1 MLDIEELSDKPNKTD
16 FRKSIDRLTNY
27 RNRLIHFSSDL
38 NIDEVTVLLGELLEP
53 LLTLLKTHIKDINF
67 RDNYLPQIRDTAK
80 GVQELAK
87 TKTEKNQ
94 ERIINIM
101 NAFKGKEVPGH
112 IFNQEDDRF
121 RLPTFSKV
129 KKTQNIS
136 FDISGYIS
144 ADKKW
149 LVQIKIGT
157 LFFMGDLPYFK
168 TEKYGKCIRKWLVFL
183 TPVDSSKIE
192 RLKESGLLVS
202 SLKEIEEL
210 EKELNINGK
219 IKEYPN
225 QETSHHRSTPRQHD

>member
-1 MLDIEELSDKPNKTD
+1 MLDIEELYDQPKKTD
-16 FRKSIDRLTNY
+16 FRKNIDRLTNY
-27 RNRLIHFSSDL
+27 RNRLIHFSLDL

-53 LLTLLKTHIKDINF
+53 LLTLLKSHIKDINF
-67 RDNYLPQIRDTAK
+67 RDNYLPKIRDTAK

-87 TKTEKNQ
+87 TQTEKNQ

-101 NAFKGKEVPGH
+101 KAFKGKEVPGH

-129 KKTQNIS
+129 KKTPNIA
-136 FDISGYIS
+136 FDIIGHISG
-144 ADKKW
+144 DERW

-157 LFFMGDLPYFK
+157 IFFMGDLPYIK
-168 TEKYGKCIRKWLVFL
+168 TEKYGKCITKWLVFL

-219 IKEYPN
+219 TKEDPN
-225 QETSHHRSTPRQHD
+225 Q

>member
-1 MLDIEELSDKPNKTD
+1 MLDIEELYDQPNKTD

-27 RNRLIHFSSDL
+27 RNRLIHFSL
-38 NIDEVTVLLGELLEP
+38 NFNIDEVTVLLGELLEP
-53 LLTLLKTHIKDINF
+53 LLKLLKTHIKDSNF
-67 RDNYLPQIRDTAK
+67 IDNYLPKIRDTAK

-112 IFNQEDDRF
+112 VFYQEDDPF
-121 RLPTFSKV
+121 SLPTFSNFNKSKDIGV
-129 KKTQNIS
+129 DIIGH
-136 FDISGYIS
+136 ISG
-144 ADKKW
+144 DERW

-157 LFFMGDLPYFK
+157 LFFMGDLPYVK
-168 TEKYGKCIRKWLVFL
+168 PEKYGKCITKWLVFL
-183 TPVDSSKIE
+183 TPVDQSKIE

-219 IKEYPN
+219 TKEDPN
-225 QETSHHRSTPRQHD
+225 Q